1 MLTDTDEWNNDTFCS
16 GLARTTKAR
25 IRKWISLNEDVFER
39 NWRQAGQE
47 ELEGEKKSE
56 WKCTTAAAWRKI
68 VGETNERWID
78 FQAIEI
84 LAAAYEMDIG
94 VIAYDVNKKRRGR

>member
-1 MLTDTDEWNNDTFCS
+1 MGSCQRILKNGTTTHS
-16 GLARTTKAR
+16 RTTKAR

-47 ELEGEKKSE
+47 ELDGEKKPE
-56 WKCTTAAAWRKI
+56 WKCTTAAAWKKV

-78 FQAIEI
+78 FQAIKI
-84 LAAAYEMDIG
+84 CAAAYEMDIG
-94 VIAYDVNKKRRGR
+94 VIVYDDKGKGW